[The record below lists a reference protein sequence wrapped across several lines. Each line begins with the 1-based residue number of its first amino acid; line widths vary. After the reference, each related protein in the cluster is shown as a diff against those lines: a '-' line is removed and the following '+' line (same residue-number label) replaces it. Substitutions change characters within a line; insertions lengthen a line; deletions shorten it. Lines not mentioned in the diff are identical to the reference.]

1 MKPRWAPAVI
11 FVSLLLPARLPVWVT
26 RADAADRK
34 VDPIF
39 ESAANVSPR
48 GKIDRTVF
56 AKLRQEKIEPA
67 NLCSDAV
74 FLRRAY
80 LDVIGTLPTALEARQ
95 FLTDPDPNKRRDLVD
110 RLLER
115 DEFAEYW
122 ALKWCDLLR
131 VKAEFPINLW
141 PNAVQ
146 AYHRW
151 IKTALK
157 ENMRYDAFV
166 RAILCGSGSNFRDA
180 QVNFYRSAQTRQPEA
195 LARAV
200 ALTFMG
206 TRADKWPP
214 EKLAEMAVFF
224 SYMGYKKTS
233 EWKEEIVYF
242 DSQKYLTE
250 GPQTGVLPDGS
261 IVEFLPGQDPR
272 EVFADWLISPKN
284 PYFSQA
290 IVNRVWFWLLGRG
303 IIHEPDDIRPDNPAS
318 NPKLLEIL
326 EQELF
331 AAKYDLR
338 ELFRIIL
345 NSKTYQLSSIPQ
357 TDHVDAEK
365 YFAYYPLR
373 RMDAEVLIDALC
385 QITGT
390 TEEYSSAIP
399 EPFTFIPPH
408 QRSIALAD
416 GSITS
421 TFLEMFGRPPRDTG
435 LETERGN
442 RPSAAQRLHLLNSSH
457 VQRKIEQ
464 SQKLRELTRTSKDMP
479 EAARRIYLTVL
490 ARLPTDQE
498 LQVFDT
504 YAKSDVVQGQEALTD
519 LIWALLNSVEFL
531 YRH

>member
-1 MKPRWAPAVI
+1 MKPRLAIAV
-11 FVSLLLPARLPVWVT
+11 VSVLLPVLGFLSAPVV
-26 RADAADRK
+26 AAAERK
-34 VDPIF
+34 VDPTF
-39 ESAANVSPR
+39 ESDENVSPR

-74 FLRRAY
+74 FLRRVY
-80 LDVIGTLPTALEARQ
+80 IDVIGTVPTADEARK
-95 FLTDPDPNKRRDLVD
+95 FLTDSNPNKRRDLID

-157 ENMRYDAFV
+157 ENIRYDEFV
-166 RAILCGSGSNFRDA
+166 RSILCSSGSNFRDP
-180 QVNFYRSAQTRQPEA
+180 QVNFFRSAQTKQPEA

-224 SYMGYKKTS
+224 SYVGFKKTA

-242 DSQKYLTE
+242 DSQKFLTD
-250 GPQTGVLPDGS
+250 GPKTTVLPDGS
-261 IVEFLPGQDPR
+261 TVELPPGKDPR
-272 EVFADWLISPKN
+272 EVFADWLINPKN

-331 AAKYDLR
+331 AAKYDLK
-338 ELFRIIL
+338 ELFRTIL
-345 NSKTYQLSSIPQ
+345 NSKAYQLSSIPQ
-357 TDHVDAEK
+357 SDHADAGK

-373 RMDAEVLIDALC
+373 RMDAEVLVDALC

-435 LETERGN
+435 LESERGI

-464 SQKLRELTRTSKDMP
+464 SAKLRELTRTSKTTP
-479 EAARRIYLTVL
+479 EAASRIYLTIVS
-490 ARLPTDQE
+490 RLPTEQE
-498 LQVFDT
+498 LQVFDK

-519 LIWALLNSVEFL
+519 LIWALFNSVEFL

>member
-1 MKPRWAPAVI
+1 MKRRLGIAICLVLVPN
-11 FVSLLLPARLPVWVT
+11 LL
-26 RADAADRK
+26 AAERTL
-34 VDPIF
+34 DPTF
-39 ESAANVSPR
+39 ESEGSISPR

-56 AKLRQEKIEPA
+56 ARLRQERIAPA
-67 NLCSDAV
+67 RLCTDAV
-74 FLRRAY
+74 FLRRVY
-80 LDVIGTLPTALEARQ
+80 VDVIGTLPTAEEAQR
-95 FLTDPDPNKRRDLVD
+95 FLTDANPNKRRDLID
-110 RLLER
+110 ALLAR

-131 VKAEFPINLW
+131 VKAEFPVNLW

-151 IKTALK
+151 LKTSLQANL
-157 ENMRYDAFV
+157 RYDQFV
-166 RAILCGSGSNFRDA
+166 RAILCSSGSNFRDP
-180 QVNFYRSAQTRQPEA
+180 QVNFYRSAQTKQPEA

-206 TRADKWPP
+206 TRAEKWPP
-214 EKLAEMAVFF
+214 EKPAEMSVFF
-224 SYMGYKKTS
+224 SYLGYKKTA

-242 DSQKYLTE
+242 DMQKYLAE
-250 GPQTGVLPDGS
+250 GPQTAVLPDGTT
-261 IVEFLPGQDPR
+261 VTLRPDQDPR
-272 EVFADWLISPKN
+272 EVFADWLISPRN
-284 PYFSQA
+284 PYFA
-290 IVNRVWFWLLGRG
+290 KCIVNRVWSWLLGRG
-303 IIHEPDDIRPDNPAS
+303 IIHEPDDIRPDNPPV
-318 NPKLLEIL
+318 NPKLLELL

-331 AAKYDLR
+331 AARYDLKA
-338 ELFRIIL
+338 LFRLIL
-345 NSKTYQLSSIPQ
+345 NSKVYQLSSIPQ
-357 TDHVDAEK
+357 SDNPDAGR

-373 RMDAEVLIDALC
+373 RLDAEVLVDALC

-435 LETERGN
+435 LESERST

-457 VQRKIEQ
+457 IQRKIQE
-464 SQKLRELTRTSKDMP
+464 SERLRELVRGSASPQETAT
-479 EAARRIYLTVL
+479 RIYLTIL
-490 ARLPTDQE
+490 ARLPTQRE
-498 LQVFDT
+498 LQVFER
-504 YAKSDVVQGQEALTD
+504 YSKSDIVQGQEALID
-519 LIWALLNSVEFL
+519 LVWALINSVEFL

>member
-1 MKPRWAPAVI
+1 MERWLAV
-11 FVSLLLPARLPVWVT
+11 VWVLG
-26 RADAADRK
+26 AASFAMAEERTFN
-34 VDPIF
+34 PAYEIQGNL
-39 ESAANVSPR
+39 SAR

-56 AKLRQEKIEPA
+56 ARLRQEKIEPA

-74 FLRRAY
+74 FLRRVY
-80 LDVIGTLPTALEARQ
+80 IDVIGTLPTAEEAQQ
-95 FLTDPDPNKRRDLVD
+95 FLNDPSADKRRELIDQ
-110 RLLER
+110 LLER
-115 DEFAEYW
+115 DEFADYW

-157 ENMRYDAFV
+157 ANMPYDEFA
-166 RAILCGSGSNFRDA
+166 RSILCSSGSNFREG
-180 QVNFYRSAQTRQPEA
+180 QVNFYRSAQTRKPEA
-195 LARAV
+195 LARAA

-206 TRADKWPP
+206 TRTDQWPP
-214 EKLAEMAVFF
+214 EKLQEMAVFF
-224 SYMGYKKTS
+224 SYLGYKKTS

-242 DSQKYLTE
+242 DTQKYLAE
-250 GPQTGVLPDGS
+250 GPQTAVFPDGTT
-261 IVEFLPGQDPR
+261 VALKPDQDPR
-272 EVFADWLISPKN
+272 EVFADWLISNRN
-284 PYFSQA
+284 PYFARA
-290 IVNRVWFWLLGRG
+290 ICNRVWFWLMGRG
-303 IIHEPDDIRPDNPAS
+303 VVHEPDDIRDDNPAS

-331 AAKYDLR
+331 AAKYDLKG
-338 ELFRIIL
+338 LFRVIL

-357 TDHVDAEK
+357 SDNPDASK

-373 RMDAEVLIDALC
+373 RMDAEVLVDAIC

-435 LETERGN
+435 LELERST
-442 RPSAAQRLHLLNSSH
+442 RPSAAQRLHFLNSSH
-457 VQRKIEQ
+457 IQKKIEQ
-464 SQKLRELTRTSKDMP
+464 SAKLKELTRTSKNMD
-479 EAARRIYLTVL
+479 EAATRIYLTVL
-490 ARLPTDQE
+490 ARLPAEQE
-498 LQVFDT
+498 LSVFKN
-504 YAKSDVVQGQEALTD
+504 YANSDVVQGQEAITD

>member
-1 MKPRWAPAVI
+1 MKARLAIA
-11 FVSLLLPARLPVWVT
+11 VSLILLPAVLGAERTP
-26 RADAADRK
+26 
-34 VDPIF
+34 DPTF
-39 ESAANVSPR
+39 ESDGNLSPR
-48 GKIDRTVF
+48 SKIDRAVF

-67 NLCSDAV
+67 RLCSDAV
-74 FLRRAY
+74 FLRRVY
-80 LDVIGTLPTALEARQ
+80 IDVIGTLPTADESRQ
-95 FLTDPDPNKRRDLVD
+95 FLMDPNPNKRRDLID

-115 DEFAEYW
+115 DEFADYW
-122 ALKWCDLLR
+122 SLKWCDLLR
-131 VKAEFPINLW
+131 VKAEFPVNLW

-151 IKTALK
+151 IKTSLK
-157 ENMRYDAFV
+157 ENVTYDKFV
-166 RAILCGSGSNFRDA
+166 RSIVCSSGSNFRDP
-180 QVNFYRSAQTRQPEA
+180 QVNFYRSAQTKQPEA

-224 SYMGYKKTS
+224 TYVGYKKTA

-242 DSQKYLTE
+242 DSQKYLADEPKTA
-250 GPQTGVLPDGS
+250 VLPDGS
-261 IVEFLPGQDPR
+261 TVVLVPDQDPR
-272 EVFADWLISPKN
+272 EIFADWLISPKN
-284 PYFSQA
+284 PYFA
-290 IVNRVWFWLLGRG
+290 KCIVNRVWSWLMGRG
-303 IIHEPDDIRPDNPAS
+303 IVHEPDDIRPDNPAV
-318 NPKLLEIL
+318 NPKLLELL

-331 AAKYDLR
+331 AAKYDLK
-338 ELFRIIL
+338 ELFRTIL
-345 NSKTYQLSSIPQ
+345 NSKAYQLSSIRQSDDPN
-357 TDHVDAEK
+357 AEK

-373 RMDAEVLIDALC
+373 RMDAEVLVDALC

-435 LETERGN
+435 LESERST

-464 SQKLRELTRTSKDMP
+464 SAKLRELTRTSQNMQ
-479 EAARRIYLTVL
+479 EAATRIYLTIL
-490 ARLPTDQE
+490 ARLPTERE
-498 LQVFDT
+498 LQVFDK
-504 YAKSDVVQGQEALTD
+504 YSKSDIVQGQEALTD
-519 LIWALLNSVEFL
+519 LTWALVNSVEFL

>member
-1 MKPRWAPAVI
+1 MKPRWAIAV
-11 FVSLLLPARLPVWVT
+11 VWAPLWVAVAMAGERT
-26 RADAADRK
+26 
-34 VDPIF
+34 VDPTF
-39 ESAANVSPR
+39 EIGVNLSPR

-56 AKLRQEKIEPA
+56 ARLRQENIEPA

-74 FLRRAY
+74 FLRRVY
-80 LDVIGTLPTALEARQ
+80 IDVIGTVPTAEEARQ
-95 FLTDPDPNKRRDLVD
+95 FLTDSSPNKRRDLID

-166 RAILCGSGSNFRDA
+166 RAILCSSGSNFRDA
-180 QVNFYRSAQTRQPEA
+180 QVNFYRSAQTKQPEA

-206 TRADKWPP
+206 TRAEKWPP

-224 SYMGYKKTS
+224 SYVGYKKTS
-233 EWKEEIVYF
+233 EWKEEIVFF

-250 GPQTGVLPDGS
+250 GPKTAVLPDGS
-261 IVEFLPGQDPR
+261 TVELPPGQDPR

-303 IIHEPDDIRPDNPAS
+303 IVHEPDDIRPDNPAS

-331 AAKYDLR
+331 AAKYDLK
-338 ELFRIIL
+338 ELFRLIL

-357 TDHVDAEK
+357 SDHADAGK
-365 YFAYYPLR
+365 YFAFYPLR
-373 RMDAEVLIDALC
+373 RMDAEVLVDALC

-435 LETERGN
+435 LETERSN

-457 VQRKIEQ
+457 IQRKIEQ
-464 SQKLRELTRTSKDMP
+464 SQKLRDLTRTSKDMP
-479 EAARRIYLTVL
+479 EAANRIYLTIL
-490 ARLPTDQE
+490 ARLPTERE
-498 LQVFDT
+498 LQAFDK